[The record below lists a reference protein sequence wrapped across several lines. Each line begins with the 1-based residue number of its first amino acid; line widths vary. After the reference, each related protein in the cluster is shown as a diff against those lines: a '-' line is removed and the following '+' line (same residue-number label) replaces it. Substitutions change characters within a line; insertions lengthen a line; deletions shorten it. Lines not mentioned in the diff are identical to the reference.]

1 MKLMRLYRIFLPA
14 VAVALVL
21 SCSAKAETDADGGGT
36 SNVPQGNVE
45 LKPTVDRTSVLKN
58 PMTGWVM
65 YVSGSSD
72 PSYFDTEFYVPSLG
86 KNVLVRDYASCFYV
100 RTGWKTFNPEEGKYF
115 WQDPDNA
122 LYKLYKRA
130 QELGLPMAFRVVV
143 DGRDQRENTPQWVF
157 DKGAQFW
164 LSDKNYPDRK
174 TPLAIDETWRKCYE
188 KFIEDFAAEFND
200 PDKLAFID
208 AYGLGK
214 WGEGHNVC
222 YEQNNA
228 ETAMTETYKEDTMR
242 WITGLYSRCFTKVP
256 LVINYHRQ
264 IGCPVSEGKEANPN
278 SEKVLQIALD
288 NGYCLRA
295 DSFGMTNQDWGY
307 NDWERGY
314 VEQWKYKVPIIM
326 EGGYIVSSHSYWN
339 DPKGYRQGHPEDVRK
354 GEFEES
360 QGACVNMM
368 DFRVG
373 DETKSWFE
381 DAFTY
386 VQRFIEEGGYRLY
399 PEKVSVPQ
407 NVGAGEDA
415 VVTSTWRNLGWGYCP
430 TNLKQWD
437 QKYKV
442 AFALLDM
449 QTGEPVYEYIDE
461 KTDLSKWLNGSPAKY
476 EFEIPFK
483 GVAVGAYTWAVG
495 IVDKTK
501 ADGNGIHEIGIRLAV
516 SKDSQTD
523 DGWVRLTNVTVQK

>member
-1 MKLMRLYRIFLPA
+1 M
-14 VAVALVL
+14 
-21 SCSAKAETDADGGGT
+21 
-36 SNVPQGNVE
+36 PQGNVE

-157 DKGAQFW
+157 DKGAQYW

-256 LVINYHRQ
+256 LVCQ
-264 IGCPVSEGKEANPN
+264 S
-278 SEKVLQIALD
+278 
-288 NGYCLRA
+288 CLF
-295 DSFGMTNQDWGY
+295 DLT
-307 NDWERGY
+307 
-314 VEQWKYKVPIIM
+314 
-326 EGGYIVSSHSYWN
+326 
-339 DPKGYRQGHPEDVRK
+339 
-354 GEFEES
+354 
-360 QGACVNMM
+360 
-368 DFRVG
+368 VG
-373 DETKSWFE
+373 DAHVRP
-381 DAFTY
+381 DAAMAY
-386 VQRFIEEGGYRLY
+386 AACRNAEQGNYRDG
-399 PEKVSVPQ
+399 
-407 NVGAGEDA
+407 NFGAGTGATVGKIRGMERCMKSGIGSYA
-415 VVTSTWRNLGWGYCP
+415 VQLGALKVGMQLSNLYLSCIPLNRENFFRLGESLGWGERLLEQFDRYNQKLNARNPITYELNAALEQVRENYHTSHLITAEECAQQMQERAEIY
-430 TNLKQWD
+430 LK
-437 QKYKV
+437 
-442 AFALLDM
+442 
-449 QTGEPVYEYIDE
+449 E
-461 KTDLSKWLNGSPAKY
+461 
-476 EFEIPFK
+476 
-483 GVAVGAYTWAVG
+483 
-495 IVDKTK
+495 
-501 ADGNGIHEIGIRLAV
+501 
-516 SKDSQTD
+516 
-523 DGWVRLTNVTVQK
+523 